1 MPTFNYTVNTQPLAD
16 KMGGISGHVNATT
29 AAVIAMQT
37 AIIEAE
43 EEAAKHVSENVNK
56 GFYSLIRS
64 QISQKIAKLQSSVDS
79 QLMLMDQQ
87 KNALKS
93 IKLTMQKD
101 YNMISARYNK
111 IFNVLNSNLKNRV
124 YELDSPVITFAF
136 KEINRLTNRVKY
148 LAGSI
153 PINQS
158 ESLALSQKI
167 LASNL
172 KDKGYLVIKSMKY
185 FLSELDNQRKVT
197 QGFISSIV
205 VDSYNYERLIPVVI
219 YECNKDKIGGMVLDI
234 TISSRELG
242 QESVEL
248 IKNTVFNQ
256 FDNIQWVQNTSIN
269 SKVKSEYLNLLSKS
283 IKSQRI
289 ITLTEKLLSNNI
301 YKDIK

>member
-16 KMGGISGHVNATT
+16 KMCGISGHVNATT

-111 IFNVLNSNLKNRV
+111 LFNGLNSNLKNRV